1 MKKMVST
8 GLLQQEQWS
17 LRKKNIQ
24 KKPFLLVLHSA
35 YDVSVLP
42 TLLLLLLIIIIITFI
57 SIVKI
62 QQFSFQMRLTTST
75 LQDMYSSKILN
86 VYKNIK
92 KKSKD

>member
-1 MKKMVST
+1 MKKMVS
-8 GLLQQEQWS
+8 LLQQEQCS

-42 TLLLLLLIIIIITFI
+42 TLLLLIIIIIITFI
-57 SIVKI
+57 SIEQI

>member
-1 MKKMVST
+1 MKKMVS
-8 GLLQQEQWS
+8 LLQQEQCS

-35 YDVSVLP
+35 YDVSVVP
-42 TLLLLLLIIIIITFI
+42 TLLLLLLIIIITFI
-57 SIVKI
+57 SIEQI